1 MALVSL
7 RNFGAPFSNRMHMGL
22 IVFTVALFAAFRA
35 AGGALS
41 FTVTAPRAAVNAE
54 NSDESFDE
62 EAPARRGGLA
72 SRTMPSSLDE
82 ISPARELSKLGLD
95 SDRAARPAPSARQ
108 EDNDSDLLGDMVQPQ
123 RAPAKQAKPQDDID
137 LDEVERRLGLR

>member
-1 MALVSL
+1 MALISL
-7 RNFGAPFSNRMHMGL
+7 RNFGAPFTNRVHIGL

-62 EAPARRGGLA
+62 EAPVRRGGLA
-72 SRTMPSSLDE
+72 ARSLPSSLDE

-95 SDRAARPAPSARQ
+95 SKSTRPAPSARQ
-108 EDNDSDLLGDMVQPQ
+108 DESDSDLLGGMVE
-123 RAPAKQAKPQDDID
+123 REAAPAKQAKPQDDID